1 MLIWVPTAEAAAALD
16 GLAGPGTPVDLE
28 QVAPG
33 GKPLPASA
41 AQVELY
47 VPPFFPGQPAIAAMR
62 QMPRLSVVQ
71 ALTAGVDR
79 LLAELPD
86 GVTLCNARGAHDAST
101 AEWVVAAILAA
112 LREFPRF
119 ALEQAAGRWS
129 YQFTGC
135 LAGQTVLIV
144 GYGSIGAAVERRLAR
159 FMGDGRGGGRRPPG
173 GRIPGSPAA
182 DVGVVLTPVTRETIG
197 MVDAGF
203 LARMKDGALLVNA
216 ARGSLVA
223 TGALCDELSRGR
235 LRAVLDVT
243 DPEPLPPG
251 QPLWALPGVFFTPH
265 VAASTPVSTARALSL
280 VREQVERFIKG
291 QPLQNVIDR
300 KSTR

>member
-144 GYGSIGAAVERRLAR
+144 GYGSIGAAVERRLAGFEVEVR
-159 FMGDGRGGGRRPPG
+159 RVARRARDGALPVS
-173 GRIPGSPAA
+173 PGSQVGDLLPEA
-182 DVGVVLTPVTRETIG
+182 DVGVRLG
-197 MVDAGF
+197 G
-203 LARMKDGALLVNA
+203 
-216 ARGSLVA
+216 RGPRWA
-223 TGALCDELSRGR
+223 PPRPR
-235 LRAVLDVT
+235 RR
-243 DPEPLPPG
+243 DPGEPG
-251 QPLWALPGVFFTPH
+251 QPGRRPAPGGRRRRR
-265 VAASTPVSTARALSL
+265 ARAGDQGDHRHGGCRVPGPDEGRRPARQRGPRVSGGDRRA
-280 VREQVERFIKG
+280 VR
-291 QPLQNVIDR
+291 
-300 KSTR
+300 

>member
-16 GLAGPGTPVDLE
+16 GVAGPGTPVDLE

-47 VPPFFPGQPAIAAMR
+47 VPPFFPGQPAIAAML

-71 ALTAGVDR
+71 ALTAGVAP

-86 GVTLCNARGAHDAST
+86 GVTLCNARGAPDAST
-101 AEWVVAAILAA
+101 SEWVVAAILAA

-119 ALEQAAGRWS
+119 AMEQAAGRWS

-144 GYGSIGAAVERRLAR
+144 GYGSLGA
-159 FMGDGRGGGRRPPG
+159 PG
-173 GRIPGSPAA
+173 GRGAGGVYGRGRRGGRAAPAA
-182 DVGVVLTPVTRETIG
+182 G
-197 MVDAGF
+197 
-203 LARMKDGALLVNA
+203 
-216 ARGSLVA
+216 
-223 TGALCDELSRGR
+223 
-235 LRAVLDVT
+235 
-243 DPEPLPPG
+243 
-251 QPLWALPGVFFTPH
+251 
-265 VAASTPVSTARALSL
+265 
-280 VREQVERFIKG
+280 
-291 QPLQNVIDR
+291 
-300 KSTR
+300 